1 MLYMETVC
9 VFVCLYLEILKVFI
23 KVLEWLHKGAKILC
37 HFLFQLLKF
46 IWTARLITW
55 THFEIYYLKENM
67 LFILNEKILVIMP
80 MYAGTE

>member
-1 MLYMETVC
+1 MCVC
-9 VFVCLYLEILKVFI
+9 VCLYLEILKVFI
-23 KVLEWLHKGAKILC
+23 KVLEGLHKGDKILC

-55 THFEIYYLKENM
+55 TYFEIYFLKENK
-67 LFILNEKILVIMP
+67 LVTLNEKILVIMP